1 MRSVVQRVRD
11 CSVTVEGKRVGFIER
26 GILVYL
32 GIGIRDTELD
42 ASYMAEKIVH
52 LRLYP
57 DDKGKMNLSVQDVE
71 GRILVVSQFT
81 LYGDTRK
88 GRRPSYDEAAP
99 PDRAEPLYQ
108 YFLSRLATF
117 GIEPETGTFQ
127 AKMEVSYINEG
138 PVTLLIDSEK
148 IF

>member
-11 CSVTVEGKRVGFIER
+11 CAVTVEGKRVGFIER

-32 GIGIRDTELD
+32 GIGIRDTEQD
-42 ASYMAEKIVH
+42 AFYMAEKIVH

-57 DDKGKMNLSVQDVE
+57 DNQGKMNLSVQDV
-71 GRILVVSQFT
+71 GGKILVVSQFT

-108 YFLSRLATF
+108 YFLSRLTTF
-117 GIEPETGTFQ
+117 GIEPETGVFQ

>member
-11 CSVTVEGKRVGFIER
+11 CSVTVEGMRVGFIER

-57 DDKGKMNLSVQDVE
+57 DDKGKMNLSVQDVG